1 MDQGEVYFLKMNSG
15 EDLLCTL
22 VGDEP
27 DFLYV
32 TQPYR
37 VEIMQTPA
45 TMTVTTAIMRW
56 IPFESLM
63 EQTICLDK
71 KNILTYMLVD
81 DIVAGK
87 YINTIS
93 EQSRKE
99 REAQA
104 KQAED
109 QIRQMLTMQVIR
121 KIANNV
127 SSGTVH

>member
-22 VGDEP
+22 VGDEE
-27 DFLYV
+27 DRLYV

-45 TMTVTTAIMRW
+45 TMTMTTAIMRW

-63 EQTICLDK
+63 EQTISIDK

-93 EQSRKE
+93 EQARKE

-104 KQAED
+104 ERAE
-109 QIRQMLTMQVIR
+109 QIRSLLMMQALQR
-121 KIANNV
+121 IANTNP
-127 SSGTVH
+127 SGTIH

>member
-22 VGDEP
+22 VDDEP
-27 DFLYV
+27 DVLHV

-37 VEIMQTPA
+37 VEIMQTPS
-45 TMTVTTAIMRW
+45 TMTMTTAIMRW

-63 EQTICLDK
+63 EQTISIEK

-81 DIVAGK
+81 DIVASK

-93 EQSRKE
+93 EQARRE
-99 REAQA
+99 REVQSERAEQIRAMLMAQA
-104 KQAED
+104 LQ
-109 QIRQMLTMQVIR
+109 R
-121 KIANNV
+121 IANNNP
-127 SSGTVH
+127 SGTVH